1 MLSEKHSE
9 GVDKDASR
17 AVANF
22 SLFIFHF
29 SLILIMI
36 LYVLKQNKNRKSP
49 AFGKWF
55 AFPVIEET
63 IDLDALAEHM
73 SNHNTPYSKGAI
85 KGMLTDMVSC
95 IKELLLEGK
104 NVKIAD
110 LAIFS
115 LGIKNNGG
123 AVSEDVFT
131 VSKHIKGVKLRA
143 RATGELIA
151 KSLNLE
157 ATLKKAS
164 ATTKT
169 SGNGGSNGGGNTPT
183 GGDSNNGGSQ
193 SQGGSGSSQS
203 GSESQN
209 GGGSQNG
216 GSQSGSGSQNGGSG
230 SNTGGNSG
238 SQSGTEQG
246 QEGDY
251 RLVIYKYGN
260 GTSTV
265 TDDSEQEI
273 NSNDQVHSGSNVNIS
288 VVPVEGKEPIAKVN
302 GNRITLTENDGTY
315 TGSFQ
320 MPTKGTV
327 LEINSEPD
335 EWDDADQN

>member
-1 MLSEKHSE
+1 
-9 GVDKDASR
+9 
-17 AVANF
+17 
-22 SLFIFHF
+22 
-29 SLILIMI
+29 MI
-36 LYVLKQNKNRKSP
+36 LYVLKQNKNSKSA
-49 AFGKWF
+49 AFGKYF
-55 AFPVIEET
+55 AYPVIEET
-63 IDLDALAEHM
+63 INLDALAEHM

-131 VSKHIKGVKLRA
+131 VSKNIKGVKLRA

-164 ATTKT
+164 ATSKT
-169 SGNGGSNGGGNTPT
+169 SGNGGTTGGG
-183 GGDSNNGGSQ
+183 NNGGSDN
-193 SQGGSGSSQS
+193 QGGTGSIT
-203 GSESQN
+203 
-209 GGGSQNG
+209 GGN
-216 GSQSGSGSQNGGSG
+216 SGSGSNTGSGTNTGGNSGSG
-230 SNTGGNSG
+230 SNTGGSNSGGSNSG
-238 SQSGTEQG
+238 SQSGSDTGSGEPG
-246 QEGDY
+246 NY
-251 RLVIYKYGN
+251 RLVIYKYGS

-265 TDDSEQEI
+265 TDDSEQELA
-273 NSNDQVHSGSNVNIS
+273 NDSSVASGSNVNIS
-288 VVPVEGKEPIAKVN
+288 VVPAEGKEPLVKVN
-302 GNRITLTENDGTY
+302 GIRIALTENDGTY
-315 TGSFQ
+315 TGSFV

-327 LEINSEPD
+327 LEINSEPS
-335 EWDDADQN
+335 EWDFADME

>member
-1 MLSEKHSE
+1 
-9 GVDKDASR
+9 
-17 AVANF
+17 
-22 SLFIFHF
+22 
-29 SLILIMI
+29 
-36 LYVLKQNKNRKSP
+36 
-49 AFGKWF
+49 
-55 AFPVIEET
+55 VIEET

-131 VSKHIKGVKLRA
+131 VSKNIKGVKLRA

-164 ATTKT
+164 ATSKT
-169 SGNGGSNGGGNTPT
+169 SGNGGSNGGGTTPT
-183 GGDSNNGGSQ
+183 GGDSNTGGSQ

-203 GSESQN
+203 GGESQN
-209 GGGSQNG
+209 GGTNGGSQNG
-216 GSQSGSGSQNGGSG
+216 GSNTGGNSGSG

-273 NSNDQVHSGSNVNIS
+273 NSNDQVHSGSNVNVS

-302 GNRITLTENDGTY
+302 GNRITLTENDGVY

-335 EWDDADQN
+335 EWDYADQN